1 VPKLSRDSPAR
12 HMTAGSQILKMCLPE
27 IGSRMGYAGGVV
39 FLLVLSIESIV
50 SGIGKH
56 HMVHSPF
63 WLLSFIIDDARPSH
77 FYVQ

>member
-1 VPKLSRDSPAR
+1 
-12 HMTAGSQILKMCLPE
+12 
-27 IGSRMGYAGGVV
+27 MGYAGGIV

-56 HMVHSPF
+56 RMVHSPIL
-63 WLLSFIIDDARPSH
+63 LLSFIMDDARPGH

>member
-1 VPKLSRDSPAR
+1 
-12 HMTAGSQILKMCLPE
+12 
-27 IGSRMGYAGGVV
+27 MGYAGGVV

-56 HMVHSPF
+56 HMVHSPI